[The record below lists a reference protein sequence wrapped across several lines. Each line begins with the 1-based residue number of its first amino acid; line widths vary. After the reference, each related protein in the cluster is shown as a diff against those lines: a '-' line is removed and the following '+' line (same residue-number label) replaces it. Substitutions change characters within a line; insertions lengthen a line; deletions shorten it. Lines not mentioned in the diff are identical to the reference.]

1 MSIPELKKTASNA
14 GVNEKHLD
22 EKLGDGTN
30 GDGDAE
36 NGGIGCAAAHTHRTP
51 RSSLTQCPVRS
62 CAAAARRSYPGIDHA
77 AVRRVILRMLRARA
91 PASLA
96 VSPRA
101 HARGC
106 GRRTDSVDTVIAM
119 MREARRKNPCCMGMW
134 VLGFSGMVT
143 GAVLDFGSLVFAAQS
158 LLAPLAASTLVIN
171 IVQAPFVVGEKP
183 GGIDILCTVFIAV
196 GCTLA
201 VAFADHNTAT
211 YSLSEMLEL
220 WYNKVFVSW
229 VIIVVIGMGAAYWVI
244 RDGNKRDE
252 TGRSKVEISRTENS
266 NYYAF
271 FFAALGGQSGGNS
284 ILCAKSIGEVAKT
297 FVQVGL
303 EAWEYF
309 VAIGMC
315 LGPQTPHPT
324 LICCCAW

>member
-1 MSIPELKKTASNA
+1 M
-14 GVNEKHLD
+14 
-22 EKLGDGTN
+22 
-30 GDGDAE
+30 
-36 NGGIGCAAAHTHRTP
+36 CA
-51 RSSLTQCPVRS
+51 
-62 CAAAARRSYPGIDHA
+62 
-77 AVRRVILRMLRARA
+77 RARQ
-91 PASLA
+91 PGRQ
-96 VSPRA
+96 PEP

-106 GRRTDSVDTVIAM
+106 CRRTDSVDTVMALM
-119 MREARRKNPCCMGMW
+119 KEARRKNPCCMGMW

-220 WYNKVFVSW
+220 WYNKVFVIW

-315 LGPQTPHPT
+315 LGAHRQRSPP
-324 LICCCAW
+324 